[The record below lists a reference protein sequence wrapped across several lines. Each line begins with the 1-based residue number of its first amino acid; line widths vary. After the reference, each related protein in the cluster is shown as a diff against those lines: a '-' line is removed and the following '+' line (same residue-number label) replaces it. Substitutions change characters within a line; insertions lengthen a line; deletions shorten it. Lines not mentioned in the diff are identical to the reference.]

1 MELKE
6 QVKENE
12 KLQQGL
18 NKATAR
24 VKSYQYKL
32 GVSKSKCD
40 TISEKC
46 DHLESVA
53 QGLNKDMISLKQSLQ
68 DSENDYERLF
78 ERLQEL
84 ESHMFETKEHQKKYL
99 DSVRACCIE
108 LLSLNVGIK
117 NVEPVIRFVLKHIAS
132 FEIKEL
138 PHPTTLTRM

>member
-18 NKATAR
+18 NKATTR
-24 VKSYQYKL
+24 VKTYQYKL

-53 QGLNKDMISLKQSLQ
+53 QGLNKDIISLKQSLQ
-68 DSENDYERLF
+68 DSEN
-78 ERLQEL
+78 
-84 ESHMFETKEHQKKYL
+84 
-99 DSVRACCIE
+99 
-108 LLSLNVGIK
+108 N
-117 NVEPVIRFVLKHIAS
+117 
-132 FEIKEL
+132 
-138 PHPTTLTRM
+138 